1 MGKHT
6 NKKLGQYLQF
16 KLDILI
22 FEKTFSSVVDWTNF
36 LMYDYIKERGD
47 EIWFI
52 DLLDELCDW
61 GTRNTDRAIA
71 LGLCFIHDNDNF
83 AIEVKDREKETIK
96 ESGFVY
102 YKYESNGIPVKH
114 TR

>member
-1 MGKHT
+1 M
-6 NKKLGQYLQF
+6 NKQVKAYM
-16 KLDILI
+16 
-22 FEKTFSSVVDWTNF
+22 ES

-47 EIWFI
+47 DIWFI

-71 LGLCFIHDNDNF
+71 FGLCLIHENDNF

-102 YKYESNGIPVKH
+102 YKYDSNGIPVKH